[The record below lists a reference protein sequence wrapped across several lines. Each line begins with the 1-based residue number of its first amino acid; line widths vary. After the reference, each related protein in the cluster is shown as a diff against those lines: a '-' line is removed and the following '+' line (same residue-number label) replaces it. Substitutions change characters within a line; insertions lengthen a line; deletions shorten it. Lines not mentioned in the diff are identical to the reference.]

1 MQQHIHSGGWKGSNY
16 SIMACIIFCWLF
28 STRISPQSIFK
39 PVLGMWITTSEFP
52 ENFPNFSQSFKGV
65 VDRGVL
71 FPSRL
76 MFIHCLI
83 TLVYPSILLYQIQ
96 PISRFFSTQT
106 EPEQKVHI
114 LNSSFI
120 IHALYSFQIN

>member
-1 MQQHIHSGGWKGSNY
+1 MQKHIHSGGWKSSNCP
-16 SIMACIIFCWLF
+16 IMACIIFCRLF

-39 PVLGMWITTSEFP
+39 QVLGLWIVIPEFP

-76 MFIHCLI
+76 VFIHCLI
-83 TLVYPSILLYQIQ
+83 TLVYPSILLYQ
-96 PISRFFSTQT
+96 
-106 EPEQKVHI
+106 K
-114 LNSSFI
+114 
-120 IHALYSFQIN
+120 

>member
-1 MQQHIHSGGWKGSNY
+1 MQKHIRNGGRKSSNC
-16 SIMACIIFCWLF
+16 SRMACIISCRLF

-39 PVLGMWITTSEFP
+39 QVLGLWFIIPEFP

-76 MFIHCLI
+76 VFIHCLN
-83 TLVYPSILLYQIQ
+83 TLVYPSILLYQ
-96 PISRFFSTQT
+96 
-106 EPEQKVHI
+106 K
-114 LNSSFI
+114 
-120 IHALYSFQIN
+120 

>member
-1 MQQHIHSGGWKGSNY
+1 MVARKAQTVQEWPVSF
-16 SIMACIIFCWLF
+16 FCRLF

-39 PVLGMWITTSEFP
+39 QVLGLWIIIPEFP

-76 MFIHCLI
+76 VFIHCLI
-83 TLVYPSILLYQIQ
+83 TLVYPSILLYQ
-96 PISRFFSTQT
+96 
-106 EPEQKVHI
+106 E
-114 LNSSFI
+114 
-120 IHALYSFQIN
+120 